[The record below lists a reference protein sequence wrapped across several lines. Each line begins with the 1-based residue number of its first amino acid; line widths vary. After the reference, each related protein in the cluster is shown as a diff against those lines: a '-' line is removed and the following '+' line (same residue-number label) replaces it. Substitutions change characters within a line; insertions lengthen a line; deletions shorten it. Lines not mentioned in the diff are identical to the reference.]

1 MTAALSLSLSL
12 VQVSLHN
19 HFPLNCFG
27 RCTTFSIGTDIAHL
41 QHYRKD
47 CVGPLRKTC
56 KDFRVNTVR
65 DTTIWKYKDDL
76 ITRTTETLTKLH
88 FLPPTAGAATTTGGS
103 NLPPSVV

>member
-1 MTAALSLSLSL
+1 MTAARFSN
-12 VQVSLHN
+12 QVSLHN

-27 RCTTFSIGTDIAHL
+27 RCTTYSIGTDIAHL

-76 ITRTTETLTKLH
+76 IARTTATLTDLG
-88 FLPPTAGAATTTGGS
+88 FISASGGS
-103 NLPPSVV
+103 SGSSHPSSP